1 MNNHMQELAKRIQ
14 QFDAELSFTKKLLFK
29 ASIRRNINLSEEQ
42 KNELLEQFY
51 DAIESGD
58 ASEGSI
64 FQHTSGELRSVEEK
78 RELDSGSWGNG
89 HKESSAITHESF
101 EVKPLSFLEKLR
113 LKRQLEKSDGLSP
126 EPESEKAEEVSV
138 EETTE
143 IPATEKILETADSVN
158 TVESKEFEGVVKSSN
173 EQFSLSITL
182 NERQLAAKELA
193 YQGKSFVLIGPAGSG
208 KTTCQ
213 RAVAESLLEDDR
225 LSTCTFKRGTGPSI
239 ACVAYTRRASRN
251 LERAIHKVPK
261 LKEKLANNVMTI
273 HALLE
278 FEPTSFWDDE
288 SNSQKFRFLPK
299 RNAANP
305 LTITHL
311 VIEEASMLGLDLW
324 QQLYDALPYGVQIIF
339 IGDINQ
345 LPPVFGPSIL
355 NYALLQLPIVELTEV
370 YRNQGIVLDNAH
382 KILKGNMVET
392 SPDYKIVYDRK
403 TKVAHGQRV
412 LSRAYANLFE
422 AMSTAEGDDGLLEYD
437 PEDCI
442 ILSPFN
448 KQELGTDN
456 LNRWIAQFL
465 GDRRH
470 AVVHEILAGMHKHY
484 LAVGDKVMYNK
495 RDGVITDIF
504 PNPKYTGKI
513 GNLPGRDL
521 LRFGERRIGEG
532 DASGLFETLEEGE
545 AKKKAAAIDIDY
557 SNFSLEEQKADQQ
570 RQASSIVRVKYEDD
584 TEEELSSAGDFTPA
598 VFSLGYVLTVH
609 KAQGSEWR
617 KVFIILHKDHA
628 IMNYR
633 ELIYTAATRA
643 RTKIT
648 FLCFESFLLKGIHN
662 PRIKGNTLA
671 AKLEFFNSGI
681 KDIDTS
687 IVCTK

>member
-1 MNNHMQELAKRIQ
+1 MTQAHMQELAARIK
-14 QFDAELSFTKKLLFK
+14 QFDSELSFTKKLLLKK
-29 ASIRRNINLSEEQ
+29 AIQNDIKLSAEQ
-42 KNELLEQFY
+42 RNELLEQFA
-51 DAIESGD
+51 DHIESGTASTD
-58 ASEGSI
+58 TAFTCNKGILQPNGTVSEG
-64 FQHTSGELRSVEEK
+64 TASGGTE
-78 RELDSGSWGNG
+78 N
-89 HKESSAITHESF
+89 
-101 EVKPLSFLEKLR
+101 KPISFLEKLR
-113 LKRQLEKSDGLSP
+113 LRKEKQLEKSNELSP
-126 EPESEKAEEVSV
+126 EPIEEEEVETSAEESIS
-138 EETTE
+138 
-143 IPATEKILETADSVN
+143 IPAEEKILETADSVN
-158 TVESKEFEGVVKSSN
+158 TAESKILEEIVKTSN
-173 EQFSLSITL
+173 EQFSLAITL

-193 YQGKSFVLIGPAGSG
+193 FQGKSFVLIGPAGSG

-225 LSTCTFKRGTGPSI
+225 LSTCKFKKGEAPSI
-239 ACVAYTRRASRN
+239 AFVAYTRRASRN

-261 LKEKLANNVMTI
+261 LKEKLANNVMTV

-278 FEPTSFWDDE
+278 FEPVSFWDEE
-288 SNSQKFRFLPK
+288 SQSTKFRFLPQ
-299 RNAANP
+299 RTASNP

-311 VIEEASMLGLDLW
+311 VIEEASMLDATVLW
-324 QQLYDALPYGVQIIF
+324 QYLYDALPYGVQIIF

-355 NYALLQLPIVELTEV
+355 NYALMQLPIVELTEV

-382 KILKGNMVET
+382 KILGGKMVET
-392 SPDYKIVYDRK
+392 SDDYKIVYDRK
-403 TKVAHGQRV
+403 NKVVHGQAK
-412 LSRAYANLFE
+412 LSKAYAALFE
-422 AMSTAEGDDGLLEYD
+422 AMNNAEGDDGLLEYD
-437 PEDCI
+437 PEDCM

-456 LNRWIAQFL
+456 LNKWIAQFL
-465 GDRRH
+465 GDKRG
-470 AVVHEILAGMHKHY
+470 AVVHEVLAGMHKHY

-495 RDGVITDIF
+495 RDGIIIDIF

-513 GNLPGRDL
+513 GHLPGKDL
-521 LRFGERRIGEG
+521 LRFGDRRIGAA
-532 DASGLFETLEEGE
+532 DADDLFETLEEGA
-545 AKKKAAAIDIDY
+545 AKSKAAAIDLDY

-584 TEEELSSAGDFTPA
+584 TEEELASAGDFTPA

-628 IMNYR
+628 VMNYR

-643 RTKIT
+643 RTKVT
-648 FLCFESFLLKGIHN
+648 FLCFESTLQKGIDN
-662 PRIKGNTLA
+662 PRIKGNTLK

-681 KDIDTS
+681 KEIDTS